1 MGVVVAFCLFAG
13 ADITEVEHMVNVEVS
28 DLTFEGAVSGSR
40 KGFMLSAFKRAQKE
54 SVPVAQSDPYQQE
67 CSSTLQS
74 LESFFSG
81 KLQKKLVELDMA
93 QAMKEAGLADLF
105 HVDLWPAS
113 TAVRELATQLKN
125 KRFAYSDLK
134 KFLPPS
140 CETFIQVFD
149 PAVDP
154 EAAAARQAKG
164 GKALDLAT
172 WLMAWE
178 RFALAAAMVKMI
190 DFSDAM
196 RYKLVCCCLRL
207 CCTGHW

>member
-1 MGVVVAFCLFAG
+1 MEVHVCLWACVQV
-13 ADITEVEHMVNVEVS
+13 T
-28 DLTFEGAVSGSR
+28 
-40 KGFMLSAFKRAQKE
+40 AFKAAQKQRE
-54 SVPVAQSDPYQQE
+54 PVAQSDPYQQE
-67 CSSTLQS
+67 STSTLQC

-81 KLQKKLVELDMA
+81 KVQKKLVELDMV
-93 QAMKEAGLADLF
+93 QAMKDAGLADLY
-105 HVDLWPAS
+105 HDDLWPAS
-113 TAVRELATQLKN
+113 TAVRELATQLRT
-125 KRFAYSDLK
+125 KRFAFADLK

-140 CETFIQVFD
+140 CETFVQVFD

-154 EAAAARQAKG
+154 EAAAAKQPKG

-196 RYKLVCCCLRL
+196 RYKLVRRCACVYCAGPWLIVVCFCRL
-207 CCTGHW
+207 SWKSR

>member
-1 MGVVVAFCLFAG
+1 VGDVVAFLFAG
-13 ADITEVEHMVNVEVS
+13 ADISEVEHMANVDVS
-28 DLTFEGAVSGSR
+28 QLKFDGAVSGS
-40 KGFMLSAFKRAQKE
+40 KMGFMVTAFKRAQKQSE
-54 SVPVAQSDPYQQE
+54 PVAQSDPYQQE
-67 CSSTLQS
+67 SSSTLQS
-74 LESFFSG
+74 LETFFSG

-105 HVDLWPAS
+105 HDDLWPAS
-113 TAVRELATQLKN
+113 TAVRELATQLKT

-154 EAAAARQAKG
+154 EAAAAKQAKG

-196 RYKLVCCCLRL
+196 RYKLVCCCVRL
-207 CCTGHW
+207 YCAGHW